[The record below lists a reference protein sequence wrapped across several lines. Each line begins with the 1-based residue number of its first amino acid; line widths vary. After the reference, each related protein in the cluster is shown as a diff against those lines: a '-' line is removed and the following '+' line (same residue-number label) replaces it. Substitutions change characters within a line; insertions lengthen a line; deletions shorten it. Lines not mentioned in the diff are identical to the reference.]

1 MIMLKVMLLEDDT
14 DLCDLIK
21 GMLVSR
27 GYSVFAFNSHKDA
40 LQCLESGQKF
50 DIIFIDLVDE
60 QEGVVGHKVINAAR
74 NLCEPITFVM
84 SGSVDDYE
92 IRNEDI
98 DIFLEKPFSLRDL
111 ENSLSQLK
119 DVCHL

>member
-1 MIMLKVMLLEDDT
+1 MMRRVMLLEDDV

-21 GMLVSR
+21 DKLASR
-27 GYSVFAFNSHKDA
+27 GYSVFAFNNYKDA

-50 DIIFIDLVDE
+50 DIILVDLVDE
-60 QEGVVGHKVINAAR
+60 QEGVVGHKVITVAKK
-74 NLCEPITFVM
+74 LCAPITFVM
-84 SGSVDDYE
+84 SGSIDDDE

-98 DIFLEKPFSLRDL
+98 DIFLGKPFSLKDL
-111 ENSLSQLK
+111 ENSLARLK

>member
-1 MIMLKVMLLEDDT
+1 MIKLKVMLLEDDT

-27 GYSVFAFNSHKDA
+27 GYSVFAFNRHTDA

-50 DIIFIDLVDE
+50 DIIFVDLVDE
-60 QEGVVGHKVINAAR
+60 QEGVVGHKVINAAK

-84 SGSVDDYE
+84 SGSAGDDE
-92 IRNEDI
+92 SMNQGI
-98 DIFLEKPFSLRDL
+98 DFLLEKPFSLRDL
-111 ENSLSQLK
+111 ENSLSKLQDFCL
-119 DVCHL
+119 L

>member
-1 MIMLKVMLLEDDT
+1 MLRVMLLEDDT

-27 GYSVFAFNSHKDA
+27 GYSVFAFNSYKDA

-50 DIIFIDLVDE
+50 DIVFIDLVDE
-60 QEGVVGHKVINAAR
+60 QEGAVGHKVINVAKK
-74 NLCEPITFVM
+74 LCEPITFVM
-84 SGSVDDYE
+84 SGSVGDCE
-92 IRNEDI
+92 IRDEDV

-111 ENSLSQLK
+111 ENSLSKIQDFCL
-119 DVCHL
+119 L

>member
-1 MIMLKVMLLEDDT
+1 MLRVMLLEDDT

-27 GYSVFAFNSHKDA
+27 GFSVFAFNSYKDA

-60 QEGVVGHKVINAAR
+60 QEGVVGHTVIDVAK

-84 SGSVDDYE
+84 SGSVGEDE
-92 IRNEDI
+92 IMHQDV
-98 DIFLEKPFSLRDL
+98 DIFLKKPFSLRDL

-119 DVCHL
+119 HVCLL

>member
-1 MIMLKVMLLEDDT
+1 MLRVMLLEDDT

-27 GYSVFAFNSHKDA
+27 GYSVFAFTSYKDA

-60 QEGVVGHKVINAAR
+60 QEGVVGHKVINVAR

-84 SGSVDDYE
+84 SGSVSDDE
-92 IRNEDI
+92 IMNQDI

-119 DVCHL
+119 DVCLL